1 MDAKEIQEEEEF
13 YSQFYPHLIRYQH
26 QDQAKVQKTCVRARV
41 RQMVVETLAFSV
53 RHACL
58 SMFTKSARNIF
69 TFAPVYIQEHTLS
82 RTYDP
87 TEMSEMTERSINDQV
102 C

>member
-1 MDAKEIQEEEEF
+1 MDAKEIQEEEDF

-26 QDQAKVQKTCVRARV
+26 QDQAQVQKMCVCARACGRWLST
-41 RQMVVETLAFSV
+41 RLHTVVCV
-53 RHACL
+53 
-58 SMFTKSARNIF
+58 
-69 TFAPVYIQEHTLS
+69 QEHTLS

-102 C
+102 CRHFVVTR